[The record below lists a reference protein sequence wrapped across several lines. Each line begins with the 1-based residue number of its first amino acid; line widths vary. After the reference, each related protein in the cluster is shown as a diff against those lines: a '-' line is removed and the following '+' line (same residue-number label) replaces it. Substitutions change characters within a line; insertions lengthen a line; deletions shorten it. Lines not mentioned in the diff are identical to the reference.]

1 MPEWRPFG
9 PRVPTL
15 GEKHCGFVDLRG
27 EKSLRLFFLCS
38 GFSICVISRKC
49 QHFSNYYC
57 RHFMHEKAEAWMN
70 YICQVTQQVSGRAR
84 TQTRVWWVPKP
95 CPLPSAPAGLE
106 ALARGGAAEASGR
119 GSLWFQDGFL
129 RETGQRGGCSLPRGK
144 RID

>member
-1 MPEWRPFG
+1 MTPL
-9 PRVPTL
+9 L
-15 GEKHCGFVDLRG
+15 GRQYPPCGFIDLRG

-38 GFSICVISRKC
+38 RFSICVVSLKY

-57 RHFMHEKAEAWMN
+57 HFMHEKAEAWIN

-95 CPLPSAPAGLE
+95 CSTTLCPAGLE

-119 GSLWFQDGFL
+119 APCGSRMAYSGGQGGVAGAPFPEG
-129 RETGQRGGCSLPRGK
+129 RE
-144 RID
+144 